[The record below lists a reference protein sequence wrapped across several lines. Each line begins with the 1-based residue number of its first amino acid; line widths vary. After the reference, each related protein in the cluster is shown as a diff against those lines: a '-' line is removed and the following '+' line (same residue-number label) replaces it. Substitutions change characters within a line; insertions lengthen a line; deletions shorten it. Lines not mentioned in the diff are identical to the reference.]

1 MTLQVIGSGFG
12 RTGTMS
18 TKQALEQLGFGPC
31 HHMVEVM
38 GNPAQPPH
46 WDAVAAGEEVD
57 WQEVFTGY
65 TSQVDFPGAAVWHQL
80 SIAFPDAKVIHTER
94 PEEEW
99 WASYS
104 KTIGKF
110 FSLAPTLPLPP
121 PIAAIF
127 KTMDRLLVR
136 GVFGGLDRETSITA
150 YRANNA
156 KVRATIPADRL
167 LVFTPA
173 DGWAPLCKFLGVA
186 VPDTP
191 FPRTNAR
198 DEFWAH
204 FGGEPKDAVA

>member
-1 MTLQVIGSGFG
+1 MGLKAIGSGFG

-18 TKQALEQLGFGPC
+18 TKLALEQLGFGPC
-31 HHMVEVM
+31 NHMTEVM

-46 WDAVAAGEEVD
+46 WDAIAAGKEVD
-57 WQEVFTGY
+57 WEEVFTGY
-65 TSQVDFPGAAVWHQL
+65 TSQVNFPGAAVWHEL
-80 SIAFPDAKVIHTER
+80 SIAFPQAKVIHTER
-94 PEEEW
+94 PEDAW

-110 FSLAPTLPLPP
+110 FALRPTLPLPP

-127 KTMDRLLVR
+127 KTMDKLLVQ
-136 GVFGGLDRETSITA
+136 GVLGGLGRESSIAA

-156 KVRATIPADRL
+156 KVRATIPAARL

-186 VPDTP
+186 VPNAP
-191 FPRTNAR
+191 FPKTNAR

-204 FGGEPKDAVA
+204 FGGEPADAVA